1 MGALL
6 PKWAMGDPALV
17 CERLQGIERRP
28 SVPPRLTRQEQ
39 ARKEL
44 EQLFSE
50 DHMTKDE
57 SEQLEELLMTWY
69 HWEKAQRDNLGYR
82 AVAPGFQGVSDLDGY
97 GDTDETDAKINRY
110 IGQQVALCVAMLEL
124 ELRIAIGFSMKNK
137 DAPNKVFI
145 NPRCSREEQHRRY
158 QEAKDKLLPM
168 LRRRDLIKQPVGA

>member
-28 SVPPRLTRQEQ
+28 SLPPKLTRQEQ

-69 HWEKAQRDNLGYR
+69 HWAKAHREHLGHSR
-82 AVAPGFQGVSDLDGY
+82 VAPGFQGVSDLDGY
-97 GDTDETDAKINRY
+97 GDDDDTDAKLNRY
-110 IGQQVALCVAMLEL
+110 TAEQVDVCLSTLPVD
-124 ELRIAIGFSMKNK
+124 LRAAVGISLRNK
-137 DAPNKVFI
+137 DVPNQVFR
-145 NPRCSREEQHRRY
+145 NPRCSLEEQQRRY
-158 QEAKDKLLPM
+158 QAAKEILLPM
-168 LRRRDLIKQPVGA
+168 LRRRDMIKVIA

>member
-17 CERLQGIERRP
+17 CERLEGMKTQPLRQ
-28 SVPPRLTRQEQ
+28 TRQEL
-39 ARKEL
+39 ARQGL

-82 AVAPGFQGVSDLDGY
+82 TVAPGFQGVSDLDGY

-110 IGQQVALCVAMLEL
+110 IGQQVALCIAMLDL
-124 ELRIAIGFSMKNK
+124 ELRVSIGFSMKNK

>member
-17 CERLQGIERRP
+17 CERLEELRRRP
-28 SVPPRLTRQEQ
+28 QKPRLSRQEI
-39 ARKEL
+39 ARQGL

-110 IGQQVALCVAMLEL
+110 IGQQVALCVAMLDL
-124 ELRIAIGFSMKNK
+124 ELRVAIGFSMKNK

>member
-28 SVPPRLTRQEQ
+28 RQPPRLTRQEQ

-69 HWEKAQRDNLGYR
+69 HWAKAHREHLGHSR
-82 AVAPGFQGVSDLDGY
+82 VSLGFQDAERDGY
-97 GDTDETDAKINRY
+97 GDDDETDAKLNRY
-110 IGQQVALCVAMLEL
+110 IAEQVDVCLNTLSGDFRSAVGITLGNKNAQACVY
-124 ELRIAIGFSMKNK
+124 R
-137 DAPNKVFI
+137 
-145 NPRCSREEQHRRY
+145 NPRWSADETHRLY
-158 QEAKDKLLPM
+158 QEAKERLLPM
-168 LRRRDLIKQPVGA
+168 LRRRDMIKVIA